1 MGPMGPSGPMGPVGQ
16 PGGSG
21 PPVCISYQHRLL
33 IVIFISLIRNICV
46 PHSMLFSVLNVYLL
60 LYDCHKNERL
70 SQL

>member
-46 PHSMLFSVLNVYLL
+46 PHSMLFFCSKCLFAAL
-60 LYDCHKNERL
+60 RL
-70 SQL
+70 S